1 MIKYIIIMGKK
12 EKRKKKEIVYRT
24 QDGRKE
30 EVKIILTKLTE
41 FDINI
46 KYEPIK
52 KLYVLF
58 REYIKNGDRIEINI
72 PFPEIDRRI
81 KGLLATSVR
90 EEVWINLKSEKF

>member
-1 MIKYIIIMGKK
+1 MFIIMGKK
-12 EKRKKKEIVYRT
+12 KKKKEIIYRKK
-24 QDGRKE
+24 DERKE
-30 EVKIILTKLTE
+30 EVKTILTKLTE

-52 KLYVLF
+52 KLYVKF
-58 REYIKNGDRIEINI
+58 REYIDKGDRIEINI

-81 KGLLATSVR
+81 KGLLAISIR